1 MTMNTS
7 NYPRIRSFFF
17 APGNRPDL
25 VGKFP
30 RFGADCCVID
40 LEDGTPPDEKAKAR
54 DMLSETVAAA
64 RASELKSL
72 LFVRVNVPDSP
83 HYLADIAA
91 AFACDVDGIVIPKL
105 ENPAQ
110 AFPALHTMRRLDAE
124 QPRALPRSIIGGIE
138 SVKGVLNAV
147 QICAEVSAMPA
158 VYFGAEDFAA
168 DIGGRRTPAGQEVYT
183 ARSMVMM
190 AASAAQ
196 LQALDQ
202 AVVDIRNED
211 LFLSDAAA
219 GRDLGYTGKI
229 CVTPGQ
235 VKLSHQAFSPSAAE
249 RDYARRLVAAY
260 AEATARGIGTID
272 FEGRMIDG
280 PLLKRAQAIV
290 AAAQEA

>member
-1 MTMNTS
+1 MTTAS
-7 NYPRIRSFFF
+7 YPVIRSLFF

-25 VGKFP
+25 VAKFP

-54 DMLSETVAAA
+54 DMLPQTVAGVRAA
-64 RASELKSL
+64 GLQSL

-91 AFACDVDGIVIPKL
+91 AFSCDVDGIVIPKL
-105 ENPAQ
+105 ETPAQ
-110 AFPALHTMRRLDAE
+110 AFPALHWINRLDAE
-124 QPRALPRSIIGGIE
+124 QPRAWPRRIVGGIE

-147 QICAEVSAMPA
+147 QVCAETAALAA

-168 DIGGRRTPAGQEVYT
+168 DIGGRRTPAGAEVFT

-196 LQALDQ
+196 VPAIDQ
-202 AVVDIRNED
+202 AVVDIRNDE
-211 LFLSDAAA
+211 LFLSDSAQ

-235 VKLSHQAFSPSAAE
+235 VKLSHQAFSPSAEE

-290 AAAQEA
+290 AAPEV

>member
-1 MTMNTS
+1 MTTAS
-7 NYPRIRSFFF
+7 YPVIRSLFF

-25 VGKFP
+25 LTKLQ
-30 RFGADCCVID
+30 RIGADCCVID

-54 DMLSETVAAA
+54 DMLPQTVAGVRAA
-64 RASELKSL
+64 GLQSL

-83 HYLADIAA
+83 HYLADMAA
-91 AFACDVDGIVIPKL
+91 AFSCDVDGIVIPKSAT
-105 ENPAQ
+105 PAQ
-110 AFPALHTMRRLDAE
+110 AFPALHWINRLDAE
-124 QPRALPRSIIGGIE
+124 QPRAWPRRIVGGIE

-147 QICAEVSAMPA
+147 QVCAETAALAA

-168 DIGGRRTPAGQEVYT
+168 DIGGRRTPAGAEVFT

-196 LQALDQ
+196 LPAIAQAL
-202 AVVDIRNED
+202 VDIRNDEF
-211 LFLSDAAA
+211 FLSHSAQ

-229 CVTPGQ
+229 CVSPGQ
-235 VKLSHQAFSPSAAE
+235 VKLSHQAFSPSAEE

-290 AAAQEA
+290 AAPEV